1 MKKTLKFFALA
12 AMGLSMLGSALAE
25 TRVITLGT
33 QGGPMPFA
41 TRAQPSNAL
50 VVNDRVYLI
59 DAGNGVAQ
67 QLVKAGLDHRQV
79 GQIFITHNHDD
90 HNADW
95 GTLMGL
101 QWATGRR
108 QPTHVY
114 GPAGTEGMLKGFLEY
129 FKPNARIRMADSKG
143 MTPPEQM
150 FRAHDYK
157 GNGEVYKDDLI
168 TVTAAENCHFG
179 RGGAGD
185 SGLDHSYSLRIQTPD
200 KVILF
205 SGDTGHCAA
214 VAALAK
220 GVDLMIHEVID
231 LDLLEK
237 AMSKQLPP
245 AIAQG
250 LMRHMR
256 EEHTT
261 AEDVGRLAK
270 AAGVKQLVLN
280 HIIPGQDEPDS
291 VYLDPVKKHYDG
303 PVTVARDLMSF

>member
-1 MKKTLKFFALA
+1 MKLFNLVAAAAL
-12 AMGLSMLGSALAE
+12 GMLAVGATQAE

-33 QGGPMPFA
+33 QGGPFPSA
-41 TRAQPSNAL
+41 TRAQPASAL
-50 VVNDRVYLI
+50 VVNDRVYLV
-59 DAGNGVAQ
+59 DAGNGVGQ
-67 QLVKAGLDHRQV
+67 QLVKAGIDHRRV

-114 GPAGTEGMLKGFLEY
+114 GPAGTESMLQGFLVY
-129 FKPNARIRMADSKG
+129 FQPNARIRMADSSG
-143 MTPPEQM
+143 LLPPGQL
-150 FRAHDYK
+150 FKAHDYP
-157 GNGEVYKDDLI
+157 GNGEVYRDDLI
-168 TVTAAENCHFG
+168 TVTVAENCHFAKE
-179 RGGAGD
+179 GAGA
-185 SGLDHSYSLRIQTPD
+185 SGLDHSYALRFQTPD
-200 KVILF
+200 KVIVF
-205 SGDTGHCAA
+205 SGDTGRCEP
-214 VAALAK
+214 VAALAR
-220 GVDLMIHEVID
+220 GADLMVHEVID
-231 LDLLEK
+231 LDLIEK
-237 AMSKQLPP
+237 AMSAQLPP
-245 AIAQG
+245 AVAQG

-280 HIIPGQDEPDS
+280 HVIPGQSEPDS
-291 VYLDPVKKHYDG
+291 VYIDPVRKHYDG